1 MCNCRKNKEIK
12 MSEPTPQDPGT
23 QNTET
28 PARTGACPF
37 CTRKHLLRARG
48 YAREVAEDP
57 TREWERDNL
66 LENLL
71 LAEDHLAAL
80 GDPLAGELRALRHGV
95 EEGRDMALAV
105 AGLHDRFKA
114 RYFPTPSTSSTP
126 STPSTV
132 STTNQAGEF

>member
-1 MCNCRKNKEIK
+1 
-12 MSEPTPQDPGT
+12 MSEPTPQNPET
-23 QNTET
+23 QHSET

-71 LAEDHLAAL
+71 LAEDHLKAL
-80 GDPLAGELRALRHGV
+80 GDALADELREIRHGV
-95 EEGRDMALAV
+95 EEGRDVALAI
-105 AGLHDRFKA
+105 AGLYDRFKA
-114 RYFPTPSTSSTP
+114 KYFSTPSTSSTSSTP
-126 STPSTV
+126 STPSTS
-132 STTNQAGEF
+132 STPSTEF

>member
-1 MCNCRKNKEIK
+1 MDANPAETN
-12 MSEPTPQDPGT
+12 PATPK
-23 QNTET
+23 TET

-48 YAREVAEDP
+48 YARELAEDP

-80 GDPLAGELRALRHGV
+80 GDALAGELRGIRHSV
-95 EEGRDMALAV
+95 EEGHDMTLEIAEIY
-105 AGLHDRFKA
+105 DRFK
-114 RYFPTPSTSSTP
+114 RTFFPTAI
-126 STPSTV
+126 
-132 STTNQAGEF
+132 NKEF

>member
-1 MCNCRKNKEIK
+1 
-12 MSEPTPQDPGT
+12 MSEEPKPAEENPGADETPK
-23 QNTET
+23 

-48 YAREVAEDP
+48 YARELAEDP

-71 LAEDHLAAL
+71 LAEDHLKAL
-80 GDPLAGELRALRHGV
+80 GDALADELREIRHGV
-95 EEGRDMALAV
+95 EEGRDMALAL

-114 RYFPTPSTSSTP
+114 KYFPTSSTP
-126 STPSTV
+126 STPST
-132 STTNQAGEF
+132 TNQAGEY

>member
-1 MCNCRKNKEIK
+1 MTCPCKKKGKTMEAN
-12 MSEPTPQDPGT
+12 PATPQDPA
-23 QNTET
+23 T

-48 YAREVAEDP
+48 YARELAEDP

-80 GDPLAGELRALRHGV
+80 GDALADELREIRHGV

-105 AGLHDRFKA
+105 AGIYDRFKA
-114 RYFPTPSTSSTP
+114 RYFPTAPTPSTP
-126 STPSTV
+126 STPST
-132 STTNQAGEF
+132 EF